1 MFKFERG
8 EKPLSE
14 RRNIVVMADEAH
26 RGQYGFDE
34 KLSSKKMNGVKK
46 KQHTVIGNARIIH
59 DALPNATY
67 IGFTGTPISAKDRN
81 TREVLVIIS
90 MFMI

>member
-26 RGQYGFDE
+26 RGQYGFSE
-34 KLSSKKMNGVKK
+34 K
-46 KQHTVIGNARIIH
+46 VIL
-59 DALPNATY
+59 D
-67 IGFTGTPISAKDRN
+67 
-81 TREVLVIIS
+81 
-90 MFMI
+90 

>member
-34 KLSSKKMNGVKK
+34 KIVMSENGYVSLISPISGVEQFPRTHGESDIISGLSSHVE
-46 KQHTVIGNARIIH
+46 TVCV
-59 DALPNATY
+59 L
-67 IGFTGTPISAKDRN
+67 SRN
-81 TREVLVIIS
+81 K
-90 MFMI
+90 